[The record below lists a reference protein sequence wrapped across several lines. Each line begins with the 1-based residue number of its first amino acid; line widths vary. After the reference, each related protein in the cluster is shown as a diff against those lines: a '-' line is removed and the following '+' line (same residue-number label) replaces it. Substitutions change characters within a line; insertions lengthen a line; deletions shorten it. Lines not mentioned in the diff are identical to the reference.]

1 MNKKG
6 KSWAQAYKQVEEKSN
21 KLLDIFCQSEL
32 SRKSLEEQYGLPMLN
47 EDYRFLESMR
57 TDRKASCEGKVDNKY
72 DIADAGKKKQ
82 REKYEQLQKNDFLS
96 VSSMST
102 EHMQLSEQLQS
113 SAAESKIVEDDI
125 SKNKKK

>member
-47 EDYRFLESMR
+47 EDYRFSESMR
-57 TDRKASCEGKVDNKY
+57 TDRKASCEGK
-72 DIADAGKKKQ
+72 
-82 REKYEQLQKNDFLS
+82 
-96 VSSMST
+96 
-102 EHMQLSEQLQS
+102 
-113 SAAESKIVEDDI
+113 
-125 SKNKKK
+125 